1 MRSITYRIAT
11 DRDAGRRIVTR
22 QTLPGDAGPLEG
34 DAGMVGGFSLHAGV
48 AAEEHE
54 SHKLEK
60 LCRYITRPAI
70 SEKRL
75 SISPQGRVRYQ
86 LKTPWKNGTT
96 HVEWDPV
103 DFIAKLATL
112 VPPPRAH
119 LTRFHG
125 VFAPNANLRA
135 ELTPSGRGMRPA
147 TAAAAVEV
155 SASDAP
161 RSPEQKRHAMTSCL
175 HCGGAVRIVASIE
188 EPTAI
193 HAILT
198 HFEKHGAREAAHYRP
213 AAHAPP
219 PEAA

>member
-1 MRSITYRIAT
+1 
-11 DRDAGRRIVTR
+11 
-22 QTLPGDAGPLEG
+22 
-34 DAGMVGGFSLHAGV
+34 
-48 AAEEHE
+48 
-54 SHKLEK
+54 
-60 LCRYITRPAI
+60 
-70 SEKRL
+70 
-75 SISPQGRVRYQ
+75 VRYQ
-86 LKTPWKNGTT
+86 LKTPWRNGIT